1 MAQPTL
7 ARSELSTFQRSAFQ
21 LVNVQLVRK
30 EPSMILNG
38 IRAIVMCAA
47 VSMIGSA
54 PVAAQEAAAPAKNT
68 INLNTATV
76 EQLATL
82 PGIGP
87 KTAERI
93 VEYRTKSGGFKK
105 IEELMNVKGIGEKS
119 FLKIKPLVSAPPK
132 TDKTS
137 GD

>member
-1 MAQPTL
+1 
-7 ARSELSTFQRSAFQ
+7 
-21 LVNVQLVRK
+21 
-30 EPSMILNG
+30 MIQIFRALLLCG
-38 IRAIVMCAA
+38 AVVCAIVATPTPTGA
-47 VSMIGSA
+47 H
-54 PVAAQEAAAPAKNT
+54 QEQAPATASKT
-68 INLNTATV
+68 TLNLNTATLD
-76 EQLATL
+76 QLTTL

-93 VEYRTKSGGFKK
+93 LEYRTKNGGFKK

-132 TDKTS
+132 TDNKPS

>member
-1 MAQPTL
+1 MTQILRALIPCVAVICLIAATPQQVSFAQ
-7 ARSELSTFQRSAFQ
+7 Q
-21 LVNVQLVRK
+21 
-30 EPSMILNG
+30 EP
-38 IRAIVMCAA
+38 
-47 VSMIGSA
+47 
-54 PVAAQEAAAPAKNT
+54 PPAAAPKST
-68 INLNTATV
+68 INLNTATID
-76 EQLATL
+76 QLASL
-82 PGIGP
+82 PGVGP

-93 VEYRTKSGGFKK
+93 LEYRTKNGGFKK